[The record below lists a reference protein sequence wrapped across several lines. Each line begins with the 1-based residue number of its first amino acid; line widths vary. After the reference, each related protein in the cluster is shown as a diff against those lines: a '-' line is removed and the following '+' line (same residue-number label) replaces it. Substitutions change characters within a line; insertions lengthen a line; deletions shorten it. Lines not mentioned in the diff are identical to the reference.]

1 MSIAGDKPAN
11 AVIMD
16 AALPLESSTRV
27 IKTKSKGDIAL
38 SLCFICGID
47 WQ

>member
-11 AVIMD
+11 AAIMD

-27 IKTKSKGDIAL
+27 VKTKGQAQRCAQAMIYM
-38 SLCFICGID
+38 
-47 WQ
+47 WY